1 MITFVQS
8 RVEYYG
14 GAVIVGSVTVD
25 AQHPEAGVIQPVP
38 ALANPAVAGITR
50 LSATD
55 TVRARIALAIELGLM
70 VVGEQLPSDRA
81 VAAALGVSEITVRRA
96 LKSLADEG
104 VLQRKRG
111 RSGGTFVAER
121 GASAPVASI
130 TAYLADA
137 ADVHRLIDE
146 RVLLECALVHHAA
159 LTVTKVQLDALD
171 VIVAQAAA
179 AQSWSDYHVA
189 DERFHLAVVAAS
201 GLDWAL
207 PQYRAVLLELYRYFL
222 PYPVAYL
229 HGVNREH
236 ARLVEAL
243 RAHDPI
249 AAVAII
255 RQHVAVLHDSM
266 FVGLA
271 AGDLRS

>member
-1 MITFVQS
+1 MIAFVQS
-8 RVEYYG
+8 LEVNRG
-14 GAVIVGSVTVD
+14 GAVTLGSVMVD
-25 AQHPEAGVIQPVP
+25 AQDPEAGVIHPVS

-70 VVGEQLPSDRA
+70 VVGEQLPSDRD
-81 VAAALGVSEITVRRA
+81 VAAALGVSEITARRA

-104 VLQRKRG
+104 VLHRKRG
-111 RSGGTFVAER
+111 RSGGTFVAES
-121 GASAPVASI
+121 GASASVASI
-130 TAYLADA
+130 TAYLADT

-159 LTVTKVQLDALD
+159 LTVTQAQLDELD
-171 VIVAQAAA
+171 EAVAQAAG

-189 DERFHLAVVAAS
+189 DERFHLAVAAAS

-207 PQYRAVLLELYRYFL
+207 PQYRAGLLGLYRYFL

-229 HGVNREH
+229 HGVNGEH

-243 RAHDPI
+243 REHDPI

-255 RQHVAVLHDSM
+255 RQHVSVLHDSM

-271 AGDLRS
+271 QE

>member
-1 MITFVQS
+1 MVDGNDTH
-8 RVEYYG
+8 
-14 GAVIVGSVTVD
+14 GA
-25 AQHPEAGVIQPVP
+25 VP
-38 ALANPAVAGITR
+38 ALANPAVSGITR

-70 VVGEQLPSDRA
+70 VVGEQLPSDHD
-81 VAAALGVSEITVRRA
+81 VAAALGVSEITARRA

-104 VLQRKRG
+104 VLARRRG
-111 RSGGTFVAER
+111 RTGGTFVAEP
-121 GASAPVASI
+121 GASASVASI

-159 LTVTKVQLDALD
+159 LNISAGQLDVLD
-171 VIVAQAAA
+171 EAVAQAATA
-179 AQSWSDYHVA
+179 ENWTDYHAA
-189 DERFHLAVVAAS
+189 DARFHLGVAAAS

-207 PQYRAVLLELYRYFL
+207 PQYAAALNALYRYFL
-222 PYPVAYL
+222 PYPVDYL

-236 ARLVEAL
+236 ARLVAAL
-243 RAHDPI
+243 REHDPV

-255 RQHVAVLHDSM
+255 RQHVSVLHDSM

-271 AGDLRS
+271 AGDPRS

>member
-1 MITFVQS
+1 MVDG
-8 RVEYYG
+8 EN
-14 GAVIVGSVTVD
+14 AEVTVT
-25 AQHPEAGVIQPVP
+25 
-38 ALANPAVAGITR
+38 ALVNPAVSGITR

-70 VVGEQLPSDRA
+70 VAGEQLPSDRD
-81 VAAALGVSEITVRRA
+81 VAAALDVSEITARRG

-104 VLQRKRG
+104 VLSRKRG
-111 RSGGTFVAER
+111 RNGGTFVADPR
-121 GASAPVASI
+121 ASASVASM

-159 LTVTKVQLDALD
+159 LNITVPQLDELD
-171 VIVAQAAA
+171 VYVSQAAA

-189 DERFHLAVVAAS
+189 DERFHVGVAAAS

-207 PQYRAVLLELYRYFL
+207 PQYGVALHALYRYFL
-222 PYPVAYL
+222 PYPVDYL

-236 ARLVEAL
+236 ALLVDAL
-243 RAHDPI
+243 REHDPV

-255 RQHVAVLHDSM
+255 RQHVLGLHESM

-271 AGDLRS
+271 QN

>member
-1 MITFVQS
+1 M
-8 RVEYYG
+8 
-14 GAVIVGSVTVD
+14 VD
-25 AQHPEAGVIQPVP
+25 ARHPEAGAIEPGRSVT
-38 ALANPAVAGITR
+38 ALANPAVSGITR

-55 TVRARIALAIELGLM
+55 TVRARIALAIDLGLM
-70 VVGEQLPSDRA
+70 VVGEQLPSDRE
-81 VAAALGVSEITVRRA
+81 VAAALGVSEITARRA

-111 RSGGTFVAER
+111 RSGGTFVAEP
-121 GASAPVASI
+121 GASVSVASI

-159 LTVTKVQLDALD
+159 LGISSAQLDELEAT
-171 VIVAQAAA
+171 VAQAAA

-189 DERFHLAVVAAS
+189 DERFHLGVAAAS

-207 PQYRAVLLELYRYFL
+207 PQYGAVLHGLYQYFL
-222 PYPVAYL
+222 PYPVTYL

-236 ARLVEAL
+236 ARLVAAL
-243 RAHDPI
+243 REHDPI

-271 AGDLRS
+271 AGDPRS